1 MHFARLIVCILTA
14 WLETSQGPM
23 CHCVRLIPVVGLRSV
38 LLLFLSVFLPLLFR
52 TLPVLF
58 PALHLQCRHRRGL
71 KPLHSRRMRNVA
83 PWRYI
88 ILPHPDSSLTDLLT
102 DLATIFDRRQL
113 HNVPLLHPARAVH
126 EVDTGEYRIL
136 ESVNYVVETCT
147 HTGRP
152 GELFEVRFSLRAQ
165 QLQQRFPQVIHSLL
179 SCVFSVVLDS
189 GTLCIASNHVRDR
202 PYSLNT
208 MPSPIGS
215 SAWFFSCVLWVFL
228 LRARARWGYSCAG
241 SVRLSRFTSSCTVH
255 AFVSGSPLLVC
266 VEHAASVAFHF
277 PFSDERQMLLRKIQ
291 WDDKTQCP
299 VRLHHRLSNEN
310 SLKKVKIGTNTWSH
324 PDGNSVSETSN
335 ASTFQ
340 ERSIEWSLSME
351 EVVRKI
357 SLGFQTR
364 TWVKFQVR
372 ILRIDMGSWCQVP
385 RAMFIQFLELHGEM
399 WIREHHFIWWVTS
412 DVTPQEQ
419 ENNFKSR
426 RIHQRIRLHMEPI
439 NVGDWTCC
447 WLVDGW

>member
-291 WDDKTQCP
+291 WDDKTQAQWDFIIVSP
-299 VRLHHRLSNEN
+299 TRTLWRRIKLGPTLGVTQTGTQYQRHQTLQHSKRDLSNGVWAW
-310 SLKKVKIGTNTWSH
+310 KKWWGK
-324 PDGNSVSETSN
+324 SVWD
-335 ASTFQ
+335 FK
-340 ERSIEWSLSME
+340 RVREWS
-351 EVVRKI
+351 
-357 SLGFQTR
+357 
-364 TWVKFQVR
+364 
-372 ILRIDMGSWCQVP
+372 
-385 RAMFIQFLELHGEM
+385 
-399 WIREHHFIWWVTS
+399 
-412 DVTPQEQ
+412 
-419 ENNFKSR
+419 SR
-426 RIHQRIRLHMEPI
+426 FVFWES
-439 NVGDWTCC
+439 T
-447 WLVDGW
+447 